1 MLDAIKQFFESNL
14 IPEKS
19 ESQDQ
24 HVNKIQ
30 LASAA
35 LLIEVM
41 NSDNEQDAREMEAFI
56 EVLKKSTGLAHDK
69 IDELI
74 TLAKRKASQATDLFE
89 FTQLIN
95 ENYNYEEKLVLIEN
109 MWRVAFSDEH
119 LDKYEDHLIR
129 RVAELIYVRH
139 SDFIR
144 TKLQVKDGS

>member
-1 MLDAIKQFFESNL
+1 MLNAIKQFFESNL
-14 IPEKS
+14 IPDET
-19 ESQDQ
+19 ETEAQ

-41 NSDNEQDAREMEAFI
+41 NSDHEQDAREMDEFVK
-56 EVLKKSTGLAHDK
+56 VLKKSTGLNPEK

-74 TLAKRKASQATDLFE
+74 SLAKRKASQATDLFE

-95 ENYNYEEKLVLIEN
+95 ENYNYDEKLGLIEN

-144 TKLQVKDGS
+144 TKLKVKDGN